1 MRAMSTRNDEPERA
15 SRPYDKNRDG
25 FVLGE
30 GSGIVILESEE
41 HARARGARIHGV
53 AAGVGYSA
61 DANDIVQNDADGMSK
76 AMRRALADAGL
87 EPEDIVHINA
97 HGTSTPIGDVGEIKA
112 IKKALGDAAGR
123 IVVTS
128 TKSMTGH
135 LLGGTGAVESIAT
148 LLALREGL
156 VPPTIN
162 IDDLD
167 DEVDLDIAQG
177 EPRKLPGGPA
187 AALNNSFGFGG
198 HNVCVAFRRHES

>member
-1 MRAMSTRNDEPERA
+1 M
-15 SRPYDKNRDG
+15 G
-25 FVLGE
+25 
-30 GSGIVILESEE
+30 
-41 HARARGARIHGV
+41 
-53 AAGVGYSA
+53 
-61 DANDIVQNDADGMSK
+61 
-76 AMRRALADAGL
+76 RALADAGL
-87 EPEDIVHINA
+87 GPSDIVHINA
-97 HGTSTPIGDVGEIKA
+97 HGTSTPIGDIGEINA
-112 IKKALGDAAGR
+112 IKQAFGDAAGQ

-148 LLALREGL
+148 LLSLRDGL

-167 DEVDLDIAQG
+167 DEVDLDIVQG
-177 EPRKLPGGPA
+177 EPRKLAGGPA